1 MNTSVTR
8 KSFLA
13 GLGMLAASGLAP
25 RVARADDGGWSL
37 GSATWQDPENIM
49 VMWSPQGGAGTSY
62 EVYRASQGNLDF
74 ELVGTTSET
83 SFRDGDAAWPESPTY
98 RVCAV
103 TTGVRSWSSPMA
115 WAAENGVLM
124 GGAQRVLP
132 RERGSDQPAG

>member
-103 TTGVRSWSSPMA
+103 TTGVRSRSSPMA
-115 WAAENGVLM
+115 
-124 GGAQRVLP
+124 
-132 RERGSDQPAG
+132 